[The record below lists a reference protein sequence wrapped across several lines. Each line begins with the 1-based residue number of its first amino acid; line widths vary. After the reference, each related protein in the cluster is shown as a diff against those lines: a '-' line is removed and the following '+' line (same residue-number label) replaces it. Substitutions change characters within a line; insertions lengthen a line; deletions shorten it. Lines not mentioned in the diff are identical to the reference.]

1 MTYDTTKSNIEQVKE
16 NINDKSTLFNKSC
29 FTTKGDKNNDVT
41 MLVLVRPEL
50 SDQGDCIPLR
60 PFQAL

>member
-1 MTYDTTKSNIEQVKE
+1 MIYDTTKSNIERVKE
-16 NINDKSTLFNKSC
+16 NIIDKSTLFNKFC
-29 FTTKGDKNNDVT
+29 FKTKGDKNNDVT

-50 SDQGDCIPLR
+50 SDQDDCIPRR